1 MNGPL
6 RHLPNFLTALRV
18 ASAPAL
24 AILLME
30 GNDRAALGVFAFA
43 GLSDMADG
51 FLAKR
56 FGSTTRFGRYLDPA
70 ADKLLML
77 VTLVTLSLMSVTPW
91 WLTGLVVA
99 RDLAIVTGIFVAVM
113 LSLPLRVEPLMIGKI
128 STVVQIGYVGL
139 MLIFLVLDIDAPQ
152 YSLWAALATG
162 AITLISWSAYAG
174 LWLGAYSARHRE
186 SV

>member
-6 RHLPNFLTALRV
+6 RHLPNFLTALRM

-24 AILLME
+24 AILLIE

-70 ADKLLML
+70 ADKILML
-77 VTLVTLSLMSVTPW
+77 VTLVTLSLMGVTPW
-91 WLTGLVVA
+91 WLTALVIA
-99 RDLAIVTGIFVAVM
+99 RDLAIVSGILAANLM
-113 LSLPLRVEPLMIGKI
+113 SLPLRVAPLTIGKI
-128 STVVQIGYVGL
+128 STVVQIAYVGL
-139 MLIFLVLDIDAPQ
+139 MLVFLVAGIDAPQ
-152 YSLWAALATG
+152 WSLWAALATG
-162 AITLISWSAYAG
+162 AVTLISWSAYAG
-174 LWLGAYSARHRE
+174 LWLGAYSARKK
-186 SV
+186 SA